1 MFQAKLMQRGD
12 FGFATRLANTMD
24 WGMATEDFEFAC
36 FLEPRGCF
44 VLYDG
49 PNKVGIATCVSYG
62 LMGWFGNLIV
72 EEDCRKKGGG
82 SFLVNHS
89 LKYFHGV
96 GVRTVG
102 LYAYPHLVAFYES
115 LGFRKDANFMVL
127 HSDSLGSIN
136 SEELPSIGRQQF
148 DAINKFD
155 RICFGGDRRR
165 LLESIF
171 FESGTHSFFVSE
183 AQNIV
188 GFVGSTNYESSSW
201 VGPLICE
208 NSRPD
213 IAVSLV
219 RAVLAKLGGKS
230 VYAVVPTKDSCL
242 LDTFL
247 NFGFEEVFLVSRMF
261 LGKDLSG
268 SCIHLP
274 ESLERG

>member
-1 MFQAKLMQRGD
+1 MQRDD

-24 WGMATEDFEFAC
+24 WGMAVEDFEFAC

-62 LMGWFGNLIV
+62 VMGWFGNLIV

-89 LKYFHGV
+89 LKYFQRV
-96 GVRTVG
+96 GVTTVG
-102 LYAYPHLVAFYES
+102 LYAYPYLTAFYES
-115 LGFRKDANFMVL
+115 LGFRKDANFIVL
-127 HSDSLGSIN
+127 HSASLGLIN
-136 SEELPSIGRQQF
+136 SEELPTVGRQQF
-148 DAINKFD
+148 AAINKFD
-155 RICFGGDRRR
+155 SICFGGDRRR
-165 LLESIF
+165 LLESIIL
-171 FESGTHSFFVSE
+171 EWSNHSFFVSE
-183 AQNIV
+183 AQKIV
-188 GFVGSTNYESSSW
+188 GFVGSTNYESASW

-213 IAVSLV
+213 VAISLV
-219 RAVLAKLGGKS
+219 RGVLAKLSGKS
-230 VYAVVPTKDSCL
+230 VYTVVPTKHSWL

-247 NFGFEEVFLVSRMF
+247 NFGFEEEFFVSRMF
-261 LGKDLSG
+261 LGKATAQD
-268 SCIHLP
+268 CVYIA